1 MEKIYVLYTNF
12 NWFVAVLVLISY
24 VVIDGLYAKYT
35 LEVVS
40 LKPFVSATI
49 GSFMHILLVFGVL
62 SYTENW
68 LYIFP
73 LIIGSWIGTY
83 FVVKSEKNKAV
94 QHLDVLK

>member
-1 MEKIYVLYTNF
+1 MEKIYILYSNF

-24 VVIDGLYAKYT
+24 VVIGGLYAKYT

-49 GSFMHILLVFGVL
+49 GFFMYILLVFGVL
-62 SYTENW
+62 NYIENW

-73 LIIGSWIGTY
+73 LIIGPWTGTY
-83 FVVKSEKNKAV
+83 FVVKSEKIKPHNIWTF
-94 QHLDVLK
+94 